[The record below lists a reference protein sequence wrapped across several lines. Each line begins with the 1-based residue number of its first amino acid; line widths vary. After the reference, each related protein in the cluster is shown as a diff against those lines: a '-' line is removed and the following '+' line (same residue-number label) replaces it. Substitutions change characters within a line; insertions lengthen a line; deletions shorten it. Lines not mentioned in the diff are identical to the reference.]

1 MIAENN
7 SHDRTAGL
15 QTTDSAHI
23 HPPHWVK
30 SHRTTTDD
38 TLLMAL
44 FDFNS
49 TIDTQYTQICCFK
62 YISVEPVKYCSHFII
77 LHTVHWDSRF
87 NSPVQGR
94 RLLVVSLCRHYCWL
108 ESPLLLLCSWCSLSF
123 FSLFLKESE
132 YEQIKMTKKKQTKKT
147 HWGENPHS
155 FKEQRPKRVV
165 ATARALGRWG
175 KNNR

>member
-1 MIAENN
+1 MVLWSQEGQLTWLFSHLMIAENN

-62 YISVEPVKYCSHFII
+62 YISFEPVKYCSHFII

-123 FSLFLKESE
+123 FFAVSE
-132 YEQIKMTKKKQTKKT
+132 REWIRTDQDDKKNKKKNT
-147 HWGENPHS
+147 
-155 FKEQRPKRVV
+155 
-165 ATARALGRWG
+165 LRW
-175 KNNR
+175 KPAQL